1 MIRVAGITEEST
13 VDGPGI
19 RFVIFVQGCLKSCPG
34 CHNPQ
39 SQNMGGGTRMRV
51 SEIMERIRRN
61 PLLDGV
67 TLSGGEPFLQAKK
80 LVPLARQCHEIGL
93 SVMVYTGY
101 LHEEILENPAWHE
114 FLNEI
119 DVLVDGPFD
128 ESRSI
133 PKPPFRGSWNQRVIE
148 LKR

>member
-1 MIRVAGITEEST
+1 MIRIAGVTEEST

-19 RFVIFVQGCLKSCPG
+19 RFVIFVQGCHKSCPG

-39 SQNMGGGTRMRV
+39 SQNRDGGTEMSV

-67 TLSGGEPFLQAKK
+67 TISGGEPFLQAEK

-101 LHEEILENPAWHE
+101 LHEEILENPAWRE
-114 FLNEI
+114 FLDEI
-119 DVLVDGPFD
+119 NVLVDGPFI
-128 ESRSI
+128 ESQNT
-133 PKPPFRGSWNQRVIE
+133 PKPPFRGSWNQRMIE
-148 LKR
+148 MKR